1 MEDAGYREII
11 RKIILIIKVF
21 QKQDKQARLG
31 YEAEI
36 LVRSLENLRILI
48 NDLVEIIGS
57 KEKELPLKR
66 LLWRQM
72 ITVEEYDK
80 FVQELNPDI
89 ITNVLKQ
96 RKVVNYNVLQ
106 EQKQLKLII

>member
-11 RKIILIIKVF
+11 RKIIPIIKVF
-21 QKQDKQARLG
+21 QKQGKQARLG

>member
-1 MEDAGYREII
+1 M
-11 RKIILIIKVF
+11 
-21 QKQDKQARLG
+21 
-31 YEAEI
+31 
-36 LVRSLENLRILI
+36 LI

-57 KEKELPLKR
+57 KDELPLKR
-66 LLWRQM
+66 LLWREM

-89 ITNVLKQ
+89 IPNVLQQ
-96 RKVVNYNVLQ
+96 RKVVNYDVLQ